1 MSAQQLWL
9 DNSNRNG
16 TYGQPF
22 VNIRGQVDGV
32 DEVNEI
38 RYELRVSVVSRLV
51 NSDPH
56 WFQVDDR

>member
-16 TYGQPF
+16 TYVQPF

-56 WFQVDDR
+56 

>member
-9 DNSNRNG
+9 DSSNRTG
-16 TYGQPF
+16 TYVQPF

-38 RYELRVSVVSRLV
+38 RYELRVSIAFFLLNTGS
-51 NSDPH
+51 
-56 WFQVDDR
+56 